1 MPCLH
6 RVPEIVEKIREY
18 QMLLESKQLRIG
30 DKDRVPELLGVIRKN
45 IDVND
50 LVSALKN
57 VEEDDI
63 SIEENLASLSKDLV
77 PYELPR
83 GLTSSEI
90 VITNALIE
98 RPDLVHDFFSNTH
111 SCLILLSLINTM
123 MYRAIHG
130 IRSGKDIFDSIIS
143 VGCCGAKNCTLK
155 GNKLQDYIE

>member
-6 RVPEIVEKIREY
+6 NVPEIVEKIREY
-18 QMLLESKQLRIG
+18 QTLLESKQLRIG

-45 IDVND
+45 IDAND
-50 LVSALKN
+50 LIAALNN
-57 VEEDDI
+57 VASDDI
-63 SIEENLASLSKDLV
+63 VLEERLAELAADLV
-77 PYELPR
+77 PYVLPR

-98 RPDLVHDFFSNTH
+98 RPDLVREFFSNTH

-130 IRSGKDIFDSIIS
+130 IRSGKDIFDSIVS
-143 VGCCGAKNCTLK
+143 VGCCGSENCSLK
-155 GNKLQDYIE
+155 GNKLQNAIM